1 MVSGNISLPISVQVS
16 LDAAEW
22 DKQEGTVD
30 FDTVQERIT
39 SFVQDALDAW
49 VLTRGLGHVER

>member
-22 DKQEGTVD
+22 DNQEGTVD
-30 FDTVQERIT
+30 FDTVQENIT
-39 SFVQDALDAW
+39 TFVQDALDAW
-49 VLTRGLGHVER
+49 LLSRGLGHVER

>member
-49 VLTRGLGHVER
+49 ILTRGLGHVER